1 MLFPR
6 NLKPWSLLTRVL
18 ESRRDGF
25 IEWVGEL
32 RLLCVRLPATYG
44 ELEEG
49 LAEIADAPPAA
60 WHARSGTTGIGT
72 IVAPISEG
80 FVRAAARAGSIA
92 PSASV
97 RQVLSSGPFW
107 VTPLAKRQA
116 FSTERLT
123 IGRSNTN
130 DVVLRHS
137 SVSKTHAYIEY
148 DEQDVFYLADEGSTN
163 GTQIAGRTLDP
174 GVLEIVGAGEIV
186 RLGEVECLL
195 IDAGAFWD
203 LLHDVA

>member
-1 MLFPR
+1 MQFPR
-6 NLKPWSLLTRVL
+6 NLKPWSLLTRVF

-25 IEWVGEL
+25 VEWVGEL

-49 LAEIADAPPAA
+49 LAEVADAPPVA

-80 FVRAAARAGSIA
+80 FIRAAARGGSVFPAATIL
-92 PSASV
+92 
-97 RQVLSSGPFW
+97 QVLSSGPFW

-116 FSTERLT
+116 FSIERLT
-123 IGRSNTN
+123 IGRSNAN
-130 DVVLRHS
+130 DVVLRHA

-148 DEQDVFYLADEGSTN
+148 DEHDVFYLADEGSTN
-163 GTQIAGRTLDP
+163 GTQIGGRTLEP
-174 GVLEIVGAGEIV
+174 GDLEIVAPGEVI
-186 RLGEVECLL
+186 RFGEVECVLV
-195 IDAGAFWD
+195 DAGAFWD
-203 LLHDVA
+203 LLREGG